1 LSNAREYLANAAR
14 CFERAGFPEDAARC
28 YERAGQPAAAAPL
41 YEALATTHSLTE
53 AARCYRAA
61 GQPGAAARCWD
72 QLGLHERAMQDWL
85 RADDALNSG
94 WALLRAGR
102 QTQRSRSLFRA
113 ARCPGPLRALRRD
126 LGLEVVTVRLGG
138 KQARLASL
146 IARAERRFD
155 VPDSAHERADLE
167 RDAVLAADLIGRP
180 DLAAEIFAAA
190 QRARVPGAAARW
202 TAWAQE
208 RGVGPLG
215 VAGVP

>member
-28 YERAGQPAAAAPL
+28 YERAGQPEAAAPL

-61 GQPGAAARCWD
+61 GQP
-72 QLGLHERAMQDWL
+72 GLHERAMQDWL

-202 TAWAQE
+202 SAWAQE
-208 RGVGPLG
+208 RGVGPLAIVG
-215 VAGVP
+215 MP